1 MSPSPTLH
9 AGFEQLIGTAA
20 VDPGFKRA
28 LLREPRVTALRFGIT
43 PADADL
49 VADIRASDLRSF
61 AGALLPRLYRSNTR
75 GVRRADSVAG

>member
-20 VDPGFKRA
+20 VDPGFKSA
-28 LLREPRVTALRFGIT
+28 LLREPRVTALRFGIA

-49 VADIRASDLRSF
+49 VADIRASDLRAF
-61 AGALLPRLYRSNTR
+61 AGALLPRLYRSTTR
-75 GVRRADSVAG
+75 AVRRPDSVAG